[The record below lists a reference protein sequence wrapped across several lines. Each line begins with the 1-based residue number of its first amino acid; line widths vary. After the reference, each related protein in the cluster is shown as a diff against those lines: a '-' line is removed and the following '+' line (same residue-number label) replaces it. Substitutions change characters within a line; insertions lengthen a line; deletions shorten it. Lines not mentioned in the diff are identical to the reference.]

1 MTTNVSNDSF
11 IDSVKWKTPTGV
23 PEQNDNDQLKQE
35 DFFALL
41 TQQLSYQD
49 PTKPADN
56 DQMIAQMTSFSMAD
70 GISQL
75 NANFESFASTMTSNS
90 ALQAST
96 LVGKDALVPST
107 VLELRDGKTSTGSV
121 ALDTSAHD
129 VTVKIKNAAGEV
141 VRTLDIGSKTAGAAK
156 FEWDGKDESGNLLPP
171 GNYAMTAEG
180 RVADGEYMSFPTGA
194 FLNISSVSLKGTHGL
209 VLNTGAGSI
218 NLSDVV
224 EIAQG

>member
-1 MTTNVSNDSF
+1 MTNNISNDSY
-11 IDSVKWKTPTGV
+11 IDSLKWQKPSGV
-23 PEQNDNDQLKQE
+23 PDANNNDQLTQA

-41 TQQLSYQD
+41 TQQLSFQD

-70 GISQL
+70 GISKL
-75 NANFESFASTMTSNS
+75 NTNFESFASSMTSNS

-107 VLELRDGKTSTGSV
+107 VLELTDGKTSKGSV
-121 ALDTSAHD
+121 ALDAAASD

-141 VRTLDIGSKTAGAAK
+141 VRTLDIGSKSAGAAK
-156 FEWDGKDESGNLLPP
+156 FDWDGKDQSGNPLPP

-180 RVADGEYMSFPTGA
+180 RVADGKYVSFPTGS

-209 VLNTGAGSI
+209 VLNTSAGPI
-218 NLSDVV
+218 KLSDVV

>member
-1 MTTNVSNDSF
+1 MTTNVTNNNY
-11 IDSVKWKTPTGV
+11 IDSLKWQNPTGV
-23 PEQNDNDQLKQE
+23 PEPNNNDQLTQE

-75 NANFESFASTMTSNS
+75 NTNFESFASNMTSNS

-96 LVGKDALVPST
+96 LVGKDALVPSN
-107 VLELRDGKTSTGSV
+107 VLELSEGKVSKGSI
-121 ALDTSAHD
+121 ALDTSAQN
-129 VTVKIKNAAGEV
+129 VTVKITNEAGEV
-141 VRTLDIGSKTAGAAK
+141 VRILDVGSQAAGAAK
-156 FEWDGKDESGNLLPP
+156 FEWDGKDQSGNPLPP
-171 GNYAMTAEG
+171 GNYGMAAEG
-180 RVADGEYMSFPTGA
+180 RVADGEYTSFPTGA

-209 VLNTGAGSI
+209 VLNTGAGSV
-218 NLSDVV
+218 NLSDVL

>member
-1 MTTNVSNDSF
+1 MTTSVSDNSYLDSL
-11 IDSVKWKTPTGV
+11 KWQKSDL
-23 PEQNDNDQLKQE
+23 PEPNNNDQLTQS

-41 TQQLSYQD
+41 TQQLAYQD

-56 DQMIAQMTSFSMAD
+56 DQMIAQMTSFTMAD
-70 GISQL
+70 GITQL
-75 NANFESFASTMTSNS
+75 NTNFESFASSMTSNS

-107 VLELRDGKTSTGSV
+107 VLELSEGKSSKGSV
-121 ALDTSAHD
+121 ALDTAASD
-129 VTVKIKNAAGEV
+129 VMVRIKNEAGEV
-141 VRTLDIGSKTAGAAK
+141 VRTIDLGANGAGAVK
-156 FEWDGKDESGNLLPP
+156 FEWDGKDESGNPLPP
-171 GNYAMTAEG
+171 GNYDFEAEG
-180 RVADGEYMSFPTGA
+180 RVADGEYLSFPTGA
-194 FLNISSVSLKGTHGL
+194 FLNIASVSLKGTHGL